1 MCSIKDYRDYYSTVK
16 TAHKKGHAEG
26 RAEGLVEGR
35 AEGLAEGRADVA
47 KKLKVMGLPI
57 GDIIKAT
64 GLSLEEIELL

>member
-26 RAEGLVEGR
+26 RAEGL
-35 AEGLAEGRADVA
+35 ADVA

>member
-26 RAEGLVEGR
+26 L
-35 AEGLAEGRADVA
+35 AEGLAEVA

>member
-26 RAEGLVEGR
+26 L
-35 AEGLAEGRADVA
+35 AEGLAEVA

-64 GLSLEEIELL
+64 GLSLEGTFLGGNRVAIN